1 MIEVR
6 EVRIEKSFF
15 NLMSFV
21 LGCYNMGRQG
31 LKVFLSPPNP
41 PQPSL
46 PPMLQA
52 HVPPSVV
59 FPNVIIMCVCI
70 YTDINQYYG
79 SSQTLTIE
87 TLHVCWNLYHPPTHT
102 MYVLAGV

>member
-1 MIEVR
+1 M
-6 EVRIEKSFF
+6 
-15 NLMSFV
+15 LGLSFV
-21 LGCYNMGRQG
+21 LGCYKYPPLNLDMGETR
-31 LKVFLSPPNP
+31 LLNP
-41 PQPSL
+41 PS
-46 PPMLQA
+46 PMLPA

-102 MYVLAGV
+102 MYVLAGVRPTTYT